1 MAEETKT
8 MQVQEQ
14 EIVPEEGTERIR
26 ERTTFIPRTDIFE
39 TEQDI
44 VLVLDMPGVSEGSI
58 DITLEKDT
66 LTITGI
72 SVVETPEDHALALS
86 EYRVG
91 DYERNFRVTDQID
104 KENIQ
109 AVYKDGILRLT
120 LPKAD
125 EVKTKK
131 ISIKTSE
138 L

>member
-14 EIVPEEGTERIR
+14 EIVPEEGLERIR
-26 ERTTFIPRTDIFE
+26 EQTTFIPRTDIYE
-39 TEQDI
+39 TDEAI

-72 SVVETPEDHALALS
+72 SVVEAPEDHTLAFS

-131 ISIKTSE
+131 ISVKTS
-138 L
+138 

>member
-1 MAEETKT
+1 MVEETKT

-14 EIVPEEGTERIR
+14 EIVPEEDSERIR
-26 ERTTFIPRTDIFE
+26 ERATFIPRTDIFE
-39 TEQDI
+39 TEEDI
-44 VLVLDMPGVSEGSI
+44 VLVIDMPGVSEGSI

-72 SVVETPEDHALALS
+72 SVVEAPEDHTLSFS

-125 EVKTKK
+125 EVKIKK
-131 ISIKTSE
+131 INIKTS
-138 L
+138 

>member
-1 MAEETKT
+1 MVEETKT

-14 EIVPEEGTERIR
+14 EIVPEEDSERIR
-26 ERTTFIPRTDIFE
+26 ERATFIPKTDIFE
-39 TEQDI
+39 TEEDI
-44 VLVLDMPGVSEGSI
+44 VLVIDMPGVSEGSI

-72 SVVETPEDHALALS
+72 SVVEAPEDHTLAFS

-125 EVKTKK
+125 EVKIKK
-131 ISIKTSE
+131 INIKTS
-138 L
+138 

>member
-1 MAEETKT
+1 MVEETKT

-14 EIVPEEGTERIR
+14 EIVPEEDSERIR
-26 ERTTFIPRTDIFE
+26 ERATFIPRTDIFE
-39 TEQDI
+39 TEEDI
-44 VLVLDMPGVSEGSI
+44 VLVIDMPGVSEGSI

-72 SVVETPEDHALALS
+72 SVVEAPEDHTLAFS

-125 EVKTKK
+125 EVKIKK
-131 ISIKTSE
+131 INIKTS
-138 L
+138 